1 MHSRPPLSAG
11 DFFCK
16 NFFRNFT
23 RAFFICRAEM
33 RGPSAEKKIKRAPS
47 AQKFKL
53 SPQSRL
59 PAALLAYC
67 FARRRNPR
75 FCRYASGGE
84 FQAGGDNRLG
94 RHIFPYFRGKKSRR
108 RGRKRAVRSGGKCA
122 AISEF
127 CETAAAAGG
136 RIARVKTLFT
146 AAVNFC
152 GDLQIAAQKRPDD
165 RLRGVKKNQF

>member
-23 RAFFICRAEM
+23 RALFICRAEM
-33 RGPSAEKKIKRAPS
+33 RGPSAEEKIKRALS

-59 PAALLAYC
+59 PAALSVCC
-67 FARRRNPR
+67 FCALPKSALLPI
-75 FCRYASGGE
+75 CEGE

-165 RLRGVKKNQF
+165 RLWGVKKNQF

>member
-1 MHSRPPLSAG
+1 MQK
-11 DFFCK
+11 FFSQ
-16 NFFRNFT
+16 FYA
-23 RAFFICRAEM
+23 RAFHLPRRDAWPPAAE
-33 RGPSAEKKIKRAPS
+33 EKIKRALS

-67 FARRRNPR
+67 FARCRNPR
-75 FCRYASGGE
+75 FCLYASGGE